1 MKNMFLNQSMALITK
16 YNNSYSEDDKDK
28 LRYGLEGIYLMITKS
43 IIIFLAA
50 ILLNMLKELLI
61 ILILTNIIRF
71 FAFGFH
77 AKTNMECLF
86 VSSFLYI
93 VIPLTIFYLN
103 PNKLIQIA
111 IAIIS
116 TINIM
121 IFAPADT
128 VKRPLPN
135 KKKRII
141 RKTFSSII
149 ALIYTIIIC
158 TTSTMSELLLCALII
173 QMINVNPLIY
183 MLFKQPYKN
192 YKKYQIN

>member
-16 YNNSYSEDDKDK
+16 YNNNYNEDEKEK

-43 IIIFLAA
+43 IIIVLIAL
-50 ILLNMLKELLI
+50 LLNMLKELLI
-61 ILILTNIIRF
+61 ILVLTNIIRF

-77 AKTNMECLF
+77 AKTNTECLF

-93 VIPLTIFYLN
+93 VIPLAIFYLK
-103 PNKLIQIA
+103 PSKLIQIA

-116 TINIM
+116 TITIM

-141 RKTFSSII
+141 RKTISSII

-158 TTSTMSELLLCALII
+158 TTNTMSELLLCALII

-192 YKKYQIN
+192 YKKYQTN

>member
-16 YNNSYSEDDKDK
+16 YNNNYNEEEKEK

-43 IIIFLAA
+43 IIIVLIAL
-50 ILLNMLKELLI
+50 LLNMLKELLI
-61 ILILTNIIRF
+61 ILLLTNIIRF

-77 AKTNMECLF
+77 AKTNTECLF

-103 PNKLIQIA
+103 PNKLIQIT

-116 TINIM
+116 TITIM
-121 IFAPADT
+121 IFSPADT

-141 RKTFSSII
+141 RKTISSII

-158 TTSTMSELLLCALII
+158 TTNTMSELLLCALII

-192 YKKYQIN
+192 YKKYQTN